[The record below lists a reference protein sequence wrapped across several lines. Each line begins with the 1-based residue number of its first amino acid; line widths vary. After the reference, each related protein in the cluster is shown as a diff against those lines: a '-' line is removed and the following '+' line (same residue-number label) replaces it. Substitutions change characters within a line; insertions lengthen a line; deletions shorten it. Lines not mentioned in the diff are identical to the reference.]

1 MRRLAIA
8 LVGLGAVAF
17 LVGAISAGRAG
28 AESATTAVTA
38 GAAETPAAGS
48 TAGTTPKV
56 DVVQASGLLDDVLA
70 HQIEQSIADAESD
83 TAQALIIQLNSKGS
97 VVSRGRAARLAE
109 RIANAKVPVAIW
121 VGPAGSRAVG
131 VPGQLLAVAAATGI
145 APGSRV
151 GHSGEPLVLSSGPL
165 DLGSTGTAL
174 KSRTAGASEA
184 RDLGLVR
191 NPLNEPTVPAL
202 RQMVFAID
210 GLSWQGS
217 TVDTVDRIVAS
228 DGTARNDL
236 TSPVRLTKLGLVAQL
251 FHTVSSPPVAY
262 LLTIVGLGLLLF
274 EFFTAGVGVA
284 GVVGAV
290 CLVLGCFGIAA
301 LPVRGWAYALLLVSM
316 FAFAIDVQ
324 TGVPRLW
331 TWIGVVCFV
340 VASLFLYRG
349 LSLSWVA
356 LATGIGGV
364 LLTYFSGMPSMV
376 RTRFATPTIG
386 REWMI
391 GTMGE
396 AVTWVDPVGVVQIGE
411 GKWRARTNRATPIE
425 AGGSVRVVAIDGV
438 TLEVEPEQGAAR
450 DYRERRGD
458 RIDATTPAD
467 VIDNADTNS

>member
-8 LVGLGAVAF
+8 LVGLGAAAL
-17 LVGAISAGRAG
+17 LVGAGVGSSGRAAADTG
-28 AESATTAVTA
+28 ASADA
-38 GAAETPAAGS
+38 GA
-48 TAGTTPKV
+48 TPKV

-70 HQIEQSIADAESD
+70 HQIEQSIADAETD

-97 VVSRGRAARLAE
+97 VVSRARAARLAE
-109 RIANAKVPVAIW
+109 RIRDAKVPVAIW

-131 VPGQLLAVAAATGI
+131 VAGQLLTVAAATGI

-151 GHSGEPLVLSSGPL
+151 GHFGEPLVLSSGPL
-165 DLGSTGTAL
+165 DLGTAGTAL
-174 KSRTAGASEA
+174 KDRTASATEA
-184 RDLGLVR
+184 RDLGLVN
-191 NPLNEPTVPAL
+191 NPLNEQTVPAL

-210 GLSWQGS
+210 GLSWHGR

-228 DGTARNDL
+228 DGTAQNRL
-236 TSPVRLTKLGLVAQL
+236 TAPVRLAKLGLIGQL

-290 CLVLGCFGIAA
+290 CLALGCYGIVA
-301 LPVRGWAYALLLVSM
+301 LPVRGWAYVLLLVSM

-391 GTMGE
+391 GSMGE
-396 AVTWVDPVGVVQIGE
+396 AVTWVDPEGVVQVGE

-425 AGGSVRVVAIDGV
+425 AGGRVRVVAIDGV

-458 RIDATTPAD
+458 RGGDTAPAD
-467 VIDNADTNS
+467 AADSADTKS

>member
-17 LVGAISAGRAG
+17 LVGAGSAGRAAADAG
-28 AESATTAVTA
+28 TSAT
-38 GAAETPAAGS
+38 AASTPR
-48 TAGTTPKV
+48 V

-70 HQIEQSIADAESD
+70 HQIEQSITDAE
-83 TAQALIIQLNSKGS
+83 TGTVQALIIQLNSKGS
-97 VVSRGRAARLAE
+97 VVSRSRAARLAE
-109 RIANAKVPVAIW
+109 RIRDAKIPIAIW

-131 VPGQLLAVAAATGI
+131 VAGQLLTVAAATGI

-151 GHSGEPLVLSSGPL
+151 GHFGDPLVLSSGPL
-165 DLGSTGTAL
+165 DLGTAGAAL
-174 KSRTAGASEA
+174 KDRTAGATEA

-191 NPLNEPTVPAL
+191 NELNEQTVPAL
-202 RQMVFAID
+202 RSMVLAID
-210 GLSWQGS
+210 GLSWHAS
-217 TVDTVDRIVAS
+217 TVDTADRIVAS
-228 DGTARNDL
+228 DGTAQSRL
-236 TSPVRLTKLGLVAQL
+236 TAPVRLAKLGLIGQL

-301 LPVRGWAYALLLVSM
+301 LPVRGWAYVALLVSM
-316 FAFAIDVQ
+316 LAFAIDVQ

-391 GTMGE
+391 GSMGE
-396 AVTWVDPVGVVQIGE
+396 AMTWVDPEGVVQVGE

-425 AGGSVRVVAIDGV
+425 AGGRVRVVAIDGV

-458 RIDATTPAD
+458 RADATTPAEAAD
-467 VIDNADTNS
+467 SADTKS